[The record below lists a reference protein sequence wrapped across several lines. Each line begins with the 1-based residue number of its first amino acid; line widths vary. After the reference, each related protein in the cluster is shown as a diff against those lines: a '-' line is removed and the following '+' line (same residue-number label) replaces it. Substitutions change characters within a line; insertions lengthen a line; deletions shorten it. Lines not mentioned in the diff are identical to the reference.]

1 MSNTNHYITPNDEL
15 GSSIPDNAKDDFE
28 QDRITARQ
36 EARDRRSAVD
46 RPTPIFR
53 RTTTT
58 PEDFPEYKAGM
69 SASDYLNQE
78 LDSPITPRYDDAEI
92 ASVAGQ
98 VAHRVTRYVT
108 DTATWRSWDG
118 TRWHADSL
126 AGQNVLITLMGQSGD
141 TESARIMPYTP
152 ETNDAKREK
161 NEQISVREG
170 FAYEFDDVIYDTASD
185 RPYQAVKY
193 APATNARRLQGIAG
207 LMRSFVSCESTDFDA
222 NASILAT
229 PAGHID
235 LATMT
240 QIDAMPESM
249 TTKTTNAVFD
259 PAVDWRES
267 RWGRCLEEVLPDPEV
282 RVYLQ
287 TLAGTVLDPSI
298 QLRKLPTFVGGG
310 NNGKSLLLEVFA
322 HTLGDYAVGLDAK
335 VAQGG
340 ENEHSTILMPLRGA
354 RLGIISETR
363 EGKTWNAT
371 TLKRLSGGDT
381 LTARAMRQDNVSWR
395 PTHTLFLATNDRPQ
409 VPAGQKAFWRR
420 YREITFPHT
429 FVDNPIKESER
440 QIDHDLYA
448 TLTTPQE
455 CSAVLAWAM
464 EGLIMYR
471 EAGTLYEPTAVTQA
485 SREAQE
491 EGSGLA
497 VFASEIFEVRPTITE
512 RIPAQVVYAL
522 WDAYKAQTSVLRYQA
537 PNSVRKI
544 DTLADEIDV
553 TYHKSYGRNRAGFTG
568 MAFTHDGIELARA
581 LLNTGNPTTE
591 VREWLESQRR
601 GLLAPDTALG

>member
-1 MSNTNHYITPNDEL
+1 MNHNTAN
-15 GSSIPDNAKDDFE
+15 DNAKDDFE

-36 EARDRRSAVD
+36 EAQELRDSIEH
-46 RPTPIFR
+46 PTYVFR

-58 PEDFPEYKAGM
+58 PDDFPAYQPGM
-69 SASDYLNQE
+69 TASDYLNQAVS
-78 LDSPITPRYDDAEI
+78 SPITPRYDDTEI

-108 DTATWRSWDG
+108 DTDTWRSWDG
-118 TRWHADSL
+118 TRWRTARL
-126 AGQNVLITLMGQSGD
+126 AGQNALITLMGQSGD
-141 TESARIMPYTP
+141 TASARIMPYTP
-152 ETNDAKREK
+152 ETSDAKREK
-161 NEQISVREG
+161 NEQVSVAEG
-170 FAYEFDDVIYDTASD
+170 FAYEHDGVIYDTDSD
-185 RPYQAVKY
+185 RPYQAVKHTS
-193 APATNARRLQGIAG
+193 ATNARRLQGIAG

-222 NASILAT
+222 NPSILAT

-235 LATMT
+235 LDAMS

-249 TTKTTNAVFD
+249 TTKTTNAIFD
-259 PAVDWRES
+259 MSVDWRES
-267 RWGRCLEEVLPDPEV
+267 RWGQFLAEVLPDPEV
-282 RVYLQ
+282 RAYLQ
-287 TLAGTVLDPSI
+287 TLAGTVLDPSV

-363 EGKTWNAT
+363 EGKPWNAT

-429 FVDNPIKESER
+429 FVDSPIKEHER

-455 CSAVLAWAM
+455 SSAVLAWAM
-464 EGLIMYR
+464 EGLVMYR
-471 EAGTLYEPTAVTQA
+471 ETGGLHEPDAITQA

-497 VFASEIFEVRPTITE
+497 VFATEIFEVRPTITE

-553 TYHKSYGRNRAGFTG
+553 EYHKSYGRHRAGFTG
-568 MAFTHDGIELARA
+568 MAFTHDGIELAHT
-581 LLNTGNPTTE
+581 LLTTGNPTAE

-601 GLLAPDTALG
+601 GLLAPPALG